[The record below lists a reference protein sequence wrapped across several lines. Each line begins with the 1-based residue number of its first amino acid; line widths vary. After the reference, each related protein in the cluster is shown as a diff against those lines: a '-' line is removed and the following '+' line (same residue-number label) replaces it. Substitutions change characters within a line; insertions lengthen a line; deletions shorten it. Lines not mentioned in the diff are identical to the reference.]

1 MLPPLPYKLQFYLEQ
16 MYKSNAFNKM
26 EMMNWENQ
34 PAATK
39 TDFTLA
45 RDFFEKLIKSYDTYK
60 QNSGAASKNTY
71 NSASRLADVGDK
83 LREYINLIATTNA
96 QQLEDMVANIKAT
109 TRNQGSQW
117 T

>member
-1 MLPPLPYKLQFYLEQ
+1 VLPPLPYKLHFYLEQ

-71 NSASRLADVGDK
+71 NSTSRLADVGDK
-83 LREYINLIATTNA
+83 LRKYINLIATTNA
-96 QQLEDMVANIKAT
+96 QQLEDMAANI
-109 TRNQGSQW
+109 
-117 T
+117 